1 MTPKHNIHC
10 LVPDLPSPSEVM
22 PLLEEMHSN
31 RWYSNFGP
39 LVQRFERAMEA
50 FLEQEN
56 GACGFG
62 VATFSSA
69 TTALELAIRALEF
82 EPGTKVL
89 VPALTFPATALA
101 VLNAGHEPVLID
113 VDAHT
118 WELSPEL
125 AAKACAEATYGA
137 VIPVAA
143 YGRPIDGAG
152 WAAFQEQT
160 GVRVLMDVAAALGQQ
175 PIEDTLTYCFSL
187 HATKP
192 FGVGEGGLLVTQDAQ
207 LIDRSKSLSNFGFSG
222 PAGVI
227 QRQGTNAKF
236 GEYYAAMGLA
246 QIDRWPELIERRRE
260 VMNLYQQQLNKLDNR
275 VGLQAGMGSYVP
287 AVFPVYIK
295 NGAEALIAAL
305 DAGGV
310 QTRRWYLPPLY
321 EHPALKG
328 TKGAFGDDPS
338 AFPVC
343 EDLKQSLV
351 GLPFHGFLSAED
363 IAKIISIVSEGVS

>member
-1 MTPKHNIHC
+1 VTPKYNIHC

-39 LVQRFERAMEA
+39 LVQRFERAMET
-50 FLEQEN
+50 FLEEEN
-56 GACGFG
+56 GARGFG

-125 AAKACAEATYGA
+125 AAKACAEESYGA
-137 VIPVAA
+137 VVPVAA

-152 WAAFQEQT
+152 WAAFQEKT

-192 FGVGEGGLLVTQDAQ
+192 FGVGEGGLLVSQDAQ

-260 VMNLYQQQLNKLDNR
+260 VMDLYQQQLNKLTNR

-287 AVFPVYIK
+287 AVFPVYVK

-328 TKGAFGDDPS
+328 TSGAFGDDPS

-343 EDLKQSLV
+343 EDLKHSLV
-351 GLPFHGFLSAED
+351 GLPFHGFLGAED

>member
-1 MTPKHNIHC
+1 MTPKYKIHC

-50 FLEQEN
+50 FLEKEA
-56 GACGFG
+56 GARGFG

-69 TTALELAIRALEF
+69 TTALELAIRALELA
-82 EPGTKVL
+82 PGTKVL
-89 VPALTFPATALA
+89 IPALTFPATALA
-101 VLNAGHEPVLID
+101 ILNAGHEPILLD
-113 VDAHT
+113 VDAET
-118 WELSPEL
+118 WEMSPDL
-125 AAKACAEATYGA
+125 AAKACSEVSYGA
-137 VIPVAA
+137 VVPVAA
-143 YGRPIDGAG
+143 YGRPIEGAA
-152 WAAFQEQT
+152 WAAFQKNT

-175 PIEDTLTYCFSL
+175 PIEDALTYCFSL

-192 FGVGEGGLLVTQDAQ
+192 FGVGEGGLLVTQDQ
-207 LIDRSKSLSNFGFSG
+207 TMIDRGKSLSNFGFSG
-222 PAGVI
+222 SAGVI

-246 QIDRWPELIERRRE
+246 QIDRWPELISRRRQ
-260 VMNLYQQQLNKLDNR
+260 VMELYQQQLNKLTNR
-275 VGLQAGMGSYVP
+275 VSLQSGVGHFVP
-287 AVFPVYIK
+287 AVLPVYIR
-295 NGAEALIAAL
+295 NGAERLIAAL

-321 EHPALKG
+321 EHPALQG
-328 TKGAFGDDPS
+328 TKGAFGSDPD

-343 EDLKQSLV
+343 EDLKRSLV
-351 GLPFHGFLSAED
+351 GLPFHGFLGEED
-363 IAKIISIVSEGVS
+363 IENIISIVSEGAP